1 MCEFFEEITSEIGK
15 NLSFLLEEES
25 RKDRKVDMA
34 FWNLRSGEVESY
46 TETLSLRHLQTP
58 SPRITLESS
67 QLTEIQTQSQ
77 ELFYGLNTVMN
88 SQS

>member
-1 MCEFFEEITSEIGK
+1 MCEFFEEITSEIGR
-15 NLSFLLEEES
+15 NLSFLLEKES
-25 RKDRKVDMA
+25 RKDGKVDMA

-46 TETLSLRHLQTP
+46 TETPSLTP
-58 SPRITLESS
+58 TNSKSGLTLESS